1 MNKLLVPLAVSAGI
15 LLVLLAGI
23 YVALPAQSLP
33 HFMPGYATGLARHH
47 YTHAAASLGLGLV
60 CFAYAWF
67 ASGKKSSS
75 K

>member
-1 MNKLLVPLAVSAGI
+1 MKNVLVPLAVLVGI
-15 LLVLLAGI
+15 MLVVIGGVYA
-23 YVALPAQSLP
+23 ALPAQSLP
-33 HFMPGYATGLARHH
+33 HFLPGYAAGLARHH

-60 CFAYAWF
+60 CLAYAWL